1 MPIHSIFLSRLI
13 RLTLS
18 ACGLAAV
25 MPVTAIAGQQLHGH
39 IPAVVAALQAAGRLP
54 AAQHLG
60 LVIGLPL
67 RHQEE
72 LDTLL
77 KDLYD
82 PASPKFRQFLT
93 PPEFAERFGPT
104 EQDYQA
110 LVEFV
115 KSKGLTVTLTH
126 PNRAV
131 LDVDGMAADIENA
144 FHLTLRTYQHPRE
157 ARTFFAPDA
166 EPSLDLDVTV
176 QHISGLD
183 NYVRPFPKLKRAA
196 ASTVTPRAS
205 SGPGGTYL
213 GQDFRTAYVPG
224 TTLTGTG
231 QSVALFELDGY
242 YAADITNYEALAGL
256 PAVPLVNVG
265 SVTPG
270 INGGIAE
277 VSLDIEMVIAMAP
290 GLAHVYVYEGTN
302 PDSVLNQIVT
312 GNLAKQISCS
322 WGWSG
327 GPDTPADNSF
337 KQMATQGQ
345 SFFNASGDS
354 DAYAP
359 GTADNY
365 APTTS
370 IYITQVGGTTL
381 TTGSDATYSS
391 ETVWN
396 WGPHPTKTSPYV
408 GSSGGIS
415 SYSNYTIPSWQQ
427 GISMTANGGST
438 TMRNIPDVALTADNV
453 YVIANNGA
461 SNGSYGGTSCAAPL
475 WAAFTALVNQQAVA
489 NGHSTVGF
497 LNPALYTIGKGSN
510 YASCFHDTTTGN
522 NSNGS
527 GTSFNAVTGYD
538 LCTGWGTPAGMSLV
552 NALAGT
558 PEPLQVSVPA
568 FTAVGGAGGPFSPN
582 SVTCTLTNGGTSS
595 LNWSAGKAQSWTTLS
610 ASSGTLAAGTNTT
623 VTWSLNSGA
632 NALAASSYA
641 DTVTFTNTATS
652 MGQNFGM
659 TLAIVGPPTNLSAT
673 PGNNTVSLTWSA
685 PGGATGYNVKRAL
698 TGGGPY
704 AIVGTATA
712 TSYLDT
718 SATNGTTYYYVV
730 SATNGSVESADSA
743 EVNVIAN
750 AVASTTTLASSPAT
764 SGSYGSS
771 VIFTATVS
779 GTAPTGT
786 VTFTDGSTTLGTGS
800 LNGSGQA
807 TYTISA
813 LAIGLHQVSASYP
826 GDSTF
831 GPSTSAAVG
840 YTVNQKPVTI
850 TGVTAAS
857 KVYDGTA
864 AAALSGGTVS
874 GLVGVETV
882 TVIAGTG
889 TFADAN
895 AGTGKSVT
903 TAGYSLGGTNAGN
916 YVLPTQPTVT
926 GTITPRPVQL
936 TGTRAYD
943 GTSVAAAGVLSVAN
957 NLDGGNLT
965 LTGNAGLP
973 GRNVGA
979 QTITTS
985 TTLVRVR
992 SATGFSSKSSSTSF
1006 TVNMV
1011 TAPVNGNT
1019 LIAVISTRG
1028 TAANQVSGISS
1039 TGAAWGRVAQ
1049 STNTSGSTSEIWSAP
1064 VGSGAGTVVTI
1075 STAQGR
1081 CAAVVIEYSGI
1092 VAASAVDQTA
1102 ASSGGNSTSPVTGT
1116 TPTTTQSSELWI
1128 GAIGYPASTP
1138 TLGSLLYSFVTVA
1151 SAQSSSFSS
1160 GSNAKIY
1167 ALERIV
1173 NATGTA
1179 SSGGTLNA
1187 TVQWSGAV
1195 ATFKAAATSTL
1206 ALGGSASGNYMLS
1219 GASGSVTITTR
1230 ATTVTAVSV
1239 TRTYDGTTTAAGTPT
1254 LTPALATGDTTTT
1267 LSEAFQN
1274 STAGTGNKV
1283 IIPSITINDGNG
1295 GANYAVTLVN
1305 CNTGTILQ
1313 ATAPITLNN
1322 LIQTY
1327 NGTPKSATATTT
1339 PTGLSVAITYGGS
1352 TTPPTLAGSYAVVAT
1367 INDTNYTGT
1376 APGTLAIQKAVATI
1390 GLAGLT
1396 QTYDGTP
1403 KSATATTTPTGLSV
1417 AITYDGSA
1425 TPPTLAG
1432 SYAVVATINDT
1443 NYTGTAPG
1451 TLTIQKAVAT
1461 IGLAGLAQ
1469 TYDGTPKSATAITTP
1484 TGLSVAITYDGSA
1497 TPPTLAGSYAV
1508 VATIND
1514 TNYTGTASDTL
1525 IITQAFDFASW
1536 VNLNFT
1542 PAEQSAGLAAD
1553 NADPDGDGLSNLVE
1567 YALGT
1572 DPRHFTQSP
1581 VPVLDSNGLS
1591 LTFTRPA
1598 NLPDVSYFAES
1609 SDGLGVWSPVPL
1621 EVLVLGPTETVR
1633 ATDPLTTGDPSR
1645 RFLRLRV
1652 ERK

>member
-1 MPIHSIFLSRLI
+1 MSTYPIPFSRFI
-13 RLTLS
+13 RLTLI
-18 ACGLAAV
+18 ACGLV
-25 MPVTAIAGQQLHGH
+25 DVVPVPAFAGQQLHGH
-39 IPAVVAALQAAGRLP
+39 IPAAVPALQPVDRLP
-54 AAQHLG
+54 ASQHLQ
-60 LVIGLPL
+60 LAIGLPV
-67 RHQEE
+67 RNPDE
-72 LDTLL
+72 LTNLVAAIS
-77 KDLYD
+77 D
-82 PASPKFRQFLT
+82 PVSPNYRNYLT
-93 PPEFAERFGPT
+93 PAQFKERFGPT
-104 EQDYQA
+104 ESDYQA
-110 LVEFV
+110 VMDFA
-115 KSKGLTVTLTH
+115 KAKGLFVTATH
-126 PNRAV
+126 PNRLI
-131 LDVDGMAADIENA
+131 LDVEGSITNIENA
-144 FHLTLRTYQHPRE
+144 FHVTMRTYQHPRE
-157 ARTFFAPDA
+157 ARMFYAPDT
-166 EPSLDLDVTV
+166 EPSLDLAVPV
-176 QHISGLD
+176 LYISGLD
-183 NYVRPFPKLKRAA
+183 NYSLPHPNHIIKPLDTTAKA
-196 ASTVTPRAS
+196 TPNAG
-205 SGPGGTYL
+205 SGPGGAYA
-213 GQDFRTAYVPG
+213 GNDFRAAYVPG

-231 QSVALFELDGY
+231 QTVALLQFDGY
-242 YAADITNYEALAGL
+242 YASDIAAYKTQFGL
-256 PAVPLVNVG
+256 PDVPLVNVAVDG
-265 SVTPG
+265 GVSTPG
-270 INGGIAE
+270 SGNGE
-277 VSLDIEMVIAMAP
+277 VCLDIEMVLSMAP
-290 GLAHVYVYEGTN
+290 GVSAIYVYMAPN
-302 PDSVLNQIVT
+302 PSPWVDLLSKIANDNV
-312 GNLAKQISCS
+312 AKQIGCS
-322 WGWSG
+322 WGG
-327 GPDTPADNSF
+327 GGVNPSAETIF
-337 KQMATQGQ
+337 QQMATQGQ
-345 SFFNASGDS
+345 SFFNATGDS
-354 DAYAP
+354 DAFT
-359 GTADNY
+359 GTIPFPSDSPN
-365 APTTS
+365 
-370 IYITQVGGTTL
+370 ITEVGGTTL
-381 TTGSDATYSS
+381 TTTGAGGSYVS

-396 WGPHPTKTSPYV
+396 WGNSV
-408 GSSGGIS
+408 GSSGGS
-415 SYSNYTIPSWQQ
+415 STYYSIPTWQQ
-427 GISMTANGGST
+427 GISMTANLGST
-438 TMRNIPDVALTADNV
+438 TKRNVPDVALTGDNV
-453 YVIANNGA
+453 FVRYG
-461 SNGSYGGTSCAAPL
+461 NGSSGAFGGTSCAAPL
-475 WAAFTALVNQQAVA
+475 WAGLTALINQQSAA
-489 NGHSTVGF
+489 NGRSAVGF
-497 LNPALYTIGKGSN
+497 LNPAIYAIGKGTS
-510 YASCFHDTTTGN
+510 YASGFHDTTAGN
-522 NSNGS
+522 NYTT
-527 GTSFNAVTGYD
+527 TSSPKFSAVTGYD
-538 LCTGWGTPAGMSLV
+538 LCTGWGTPAGTALI

-558 PEPLQVSVPA
+558 PDPLRVSVPA
-568 FTAVGGAGGPFSPN
+568 FAAGGLVGGPFSPN
-582 SVTCTLTNGGTSS
+582 SVSCTLTNGGTSS
-595 LNWSAGKAQSWTTLS
+595 LNWSAAKTQSWTTLS
-610 ASSGTLAAGTNTT
+610 ASSGTLAAGANTT
-623 VTWSLNSGA
+623 VTWSINSGA
-632 NALAASSYA
+632 TTLAAGSYA
-641 DTVTFTNTATS
+641 DTVTFTNTTS
-652 MGQNFGM
+652 GVAQNFGM
-659 TLAIVGPPTNLSAT
+659 TLAIISTPTNPAAT

-685 PGGATGYNVKRAL
+685 PGGATGYNVKRSL

-704 AIVGTATA
+704 TTVGTATG
-712 TSYLDT
+712 TSYLDST
-718 SATNGTTYYYVV
+718 VTNGTTYYYVV
-730 SATNGSVESADSA
+730 SATNGSVESANSS
-743 EVNVIAN
+743 EVSVIPN
-750 AVASTTTLASSPAT
+750 LVATTATLASSPVT
-764 SGSYGSS
+764 SGNYGTA
-771 VIFTATVS
+771 VTFTATVT
-779 GTAPTGT
+779 GTTPTGT
-786 VTFTDGSTTLGTGS
+786 VTFKEGSTVLGTGT

-807 TYTISA
+807 TYTISTLA
-813 LAIGLHQVSASYP
+813 LGLHQISASYP
-826 GDSTF
+826 GDFTF
-831 GPSTSAAVG
+831 GPSTAAALG
-840 YTVNQKPVTI
+840 YTVNPKPVTI
-850 TGVTAAS
+850 ISVTATG
-857 KVYDGTA
+857 KVYDGTPVVV
-864 AAALSGGTVS
+864 LSGGTVS
-874 GLVGVETV
+874 GVVSGETV
-882 TVIAGTG
+882 TVVAGTG
-889 TFADAN
+889 VFTSVN
-895 AGTGKSVT
+895 AGTWSVT
-903 TAGYSLGGTNAGN
+903 TTGYALGGANAGN
-916 YVLPTQPTVT
+916 YVLQAQPVVT

-1443 NYTGTAPG
+1443 NYTGTA
-1451 TLTIQKAVAT
+1451 
-1461 IGLAGLAQ
+1461 
-1469 TYDGTPKSATAITTP
+1469 
-1484 TGLSVAITYDGSA
+1484 
-1497 TPPTLAGSYAV
+1497 
-1508 VATIND
+1508 
-1514 TNYTGTASDTL
+1514 SDTL